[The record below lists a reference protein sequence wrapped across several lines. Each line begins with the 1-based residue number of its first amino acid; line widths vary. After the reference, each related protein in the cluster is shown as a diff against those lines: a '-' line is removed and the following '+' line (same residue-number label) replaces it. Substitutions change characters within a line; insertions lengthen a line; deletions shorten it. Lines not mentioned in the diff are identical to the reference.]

1 MSNLMVATTP
11 HFILFAESRSGGAAG
26 RWRFVLASTAGRGR
40 LSAGDFEPGVRG
52 ERLALLSVVRGLEA
66 LDQPSRVTV
75 VTPSR
80 YVRQGLQRGLAEWR
94 ERDWCWER
102 FGELVPVKH
111 LDLWRRVDQALK
123 FHQVECRK
131 WRPDAPDATGDSSSR
146 AVKWRFDAPHDTGG
160 QATQATDED
169 GAGEARA
176 AAQARRGRS
185 RSNAGWTRRLGQRLS
200 PLGHRLSEHAYCVEA
215 GG

>member
-1 MSNLMVATTP
+1 
-11 HFILFAESRSGGAAG
+11 
-26 RWRFVLASTAGRGR
+26 
-40 LSAGDFEPGVRG
+40 
-52 ERLALLSVVRGLEA
+52 LEA

-131 WRPDAPDATGDSSSR
+131 WRPDPRGGASPR
-146 AVKWRFDAPHDTGG
+146 AVKWRFDAPHDAGG
-160 QATQATDED
+160 QAAHALQTTRED

-176 AAQARRGRS
+176 AVQARRGRS
-185 RSNAGWTRRLGQRLS
+185 RSHAPWTRLLGQRLS
-200 PLGHRLSEHAYCVEA
+200 AIGQRLSERAYCMKA
-215 GG
+215 DGC